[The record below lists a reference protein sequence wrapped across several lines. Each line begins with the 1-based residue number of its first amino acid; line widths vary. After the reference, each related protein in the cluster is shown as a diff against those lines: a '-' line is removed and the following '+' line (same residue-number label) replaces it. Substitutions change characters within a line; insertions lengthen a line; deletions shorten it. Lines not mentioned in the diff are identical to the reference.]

1 MGEIKSYKDLVVWQK
16 AHQMALL
23 TIELVE
29 SFPRM
34 KSLDCIGPQLL
45 SSATS
50 ISANIAEGYGSY
62 GRREYSHYL
71 KIGLKSA
78 YETKN
83 WFDKL
88 TDSEVLRPKINT
100 DLVCEIEGLG
110 TEVTKMLITLIGKL
124 EGKH

>member
-1 MGEIKSYKDLVVWQK
+1 MGEIKDYKDLVVWRK

-50 ISANIAEGYGSY
+50 VSANIAEGYGSF
-62 GRREYSHYL
+62 GKKEYSHYL
-71 KIGLKSA
+71 KIALKSA
-78 YETKN
+78 YETRN
-83 WFDKL
+83 WLDKL
-88 TDSEVLRPKINT
+88 TGSRILRPKVNI
-100 DLVCEIEGLG
+100 DLVCEIESLG